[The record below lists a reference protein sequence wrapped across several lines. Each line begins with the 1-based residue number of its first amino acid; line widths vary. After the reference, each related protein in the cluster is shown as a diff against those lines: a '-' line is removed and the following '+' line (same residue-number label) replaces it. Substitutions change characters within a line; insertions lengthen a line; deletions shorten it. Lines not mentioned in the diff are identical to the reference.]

1 MPAYFYVADK
11 PTKSACCFRTL
22 KEAKKAALEK
32 KSLIYRAKNELPD
45 WVEKVEGFCMP
56 TLRRANGKFSK
67 KFSEKFFNIDIKNVD
82 N

>member
-1 MPAYFYVADK
+1 MPQYYYILCK
-11 PTKSACCFRTL
+11 PTKSALCFGSL
-22 KEAKKAALEK
+22 KEAKKVALEK

-67 KFSEKFFNIDIKNVD
+67 KFSEKFFNIDMKSVD